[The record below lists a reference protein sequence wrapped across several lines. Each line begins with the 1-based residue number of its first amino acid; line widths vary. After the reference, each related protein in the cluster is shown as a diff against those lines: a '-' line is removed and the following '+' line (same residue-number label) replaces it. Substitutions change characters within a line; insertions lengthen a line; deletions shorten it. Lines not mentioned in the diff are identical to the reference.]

1 MLRSIRRP
9 LALAVAV
16 FAALGVLAGPAS
28 AQQLVDGGKEG
39 TGGGLAF
46 VLFAVMVFIIAG
58 CMFFM
63 DHVRKRRVPDEEGA
77 E

>member
-1 MLRSIRRP
+1 MLHGVCRP
-9 LALAVAV
+9 FALALAS
-16 FAALGVLAGPAS
+16 FAALAILAAPAS

-58 CMFFM
+58 CLFFM
-63 DHVRKRRVPDEEGA
+63 DRVRKRRVQPEET